1 MNCSAGRKKLCMQS
15 GSNGRS
21 GLGLDRGRAP
31 QKLPFLWQLY
41 IGGGRE
47 GGREDGWFWQKTRT
61 KEAECL
67 TPTYSAPQV
76 LILDRGRLWSPDPGP
91 QPCPE
96 PAGASRAPESLYRA
110 AGNDRKNLAQ
120 IKLCNSTMNNP
131 ELRQTLCKCP
141 RQQAFIHLLL
151 PIPSPQQAIPASHKL
166 FTTEQP
172 KCRTPGCKS

>member
-1 MNCSAGRKKLCMQS
+1 MQGEKSYVCRAVQMAGQGWGWTGDLLHRNFHFY
-15 GSNGRS
+15 GSFT
-21 GLGLDRGRAP
+21 LEE
-31 QKLPFLWQLY
+31 
-41 IGGGRE
+41 GGTE
-47 GGREDGWFWQKTRT
+47 GGRKDGWFWQKTRT

-96 PAGASRAPESLYRA
+96 PAGASRALESLYRA

-172 KCRTPGCKS
+172 KCRTPGCKL